1 MSAPDAT
8 GTVVEL
14 PRDSSEYKLRKQLLL
29 LATLVL
35 SVTYVAG
42 LEPPGGVWKDDGA
55 GGGAR
60 AGGAILRSTKRPRYM
75 VFYYCNSTALVAS
88 LVVMSLLLLKNPN
101 RLQLAALRLVMVLD
115 LLGLM
120 GAYLAGSCQQ
130 RPATVYAGSLVLA
143 LSAYVG
149 LHILQA
155 LSHSQPHDGHE
166 NEDDDEEDAAPVVL
180 RAKERRKVVLLLA
193 TFAVAVTYV
202 AGLNPPGGFWDS
214 SAAAHGYRPGDPLVE
229 AHHKGHYQMFFYCNT
244 TAFVAS
250 LYIIVVLLVKR
261 LSARTARSAAL
272 YVFVLGAL
280 LGLVAAYTA
289 GSCRDADCSVYVV
302 SLFGAVLAFVCLV
315 MGVVTVALKC
325 FPANHRYASGD
336 MFFLGQFPIQN

>member
-1 MSAPDAT
+1 MSAPSTAP
-8 GTVVEL
+8 VER
-14 PRDSSEYKLRKQLLL
+14 PGDSSEFKLRKQLLL

-42 LEPPGGVWKDDGA
+42 LEPPGGVWKEDGA
-55 GGGAR
+55 SGGGVR
-60 AGGAILRSTKRPRYM
+60 AGAPILRSIHRPRYLA
-75 VFYYCNSTALVAS
+75 FYTFNSTALVAS
-88 LVVMSLLLLKNPN
+88 LVVIFLLLLENPT
-101 RLQLAALRLVMVLD
+101 RVQLAVLRVVMVLD

-130 RPATVYAGSLVLA
+130 RPATVYASSLVLA

-149 LHILQA
+149 VHILQA
-155 LSHSQPHDGHE
+155 AHQRVEGEHQHHQHQQHE
-166 NEDDDEEDAAPVVL
+166 EED
-180 RAKERRKVVLLLA
+180 AKERRKVVLLLA
-193 TFAVAVTYV
+193 TFTVAVTYV

-214 SAAAHGYRPGDPLVE
+214 SAVGEHSGGGYRPGDPLVE
-229 AHHKGHYQMFFYCNT
+229 AHHKGHYRMFFYCNT

-250 LYIIVVLLVKR
+250 LFIVVLLLENKP
-261 LSARTARSAAL
+261 SARTAARSIAL

-302 SLFGAVLAFVCLV
+302 SLFGAVLAFICLV
-315 MGVVTVALKC
+315 MAMVLMAFKC
-325 FPANHRYASGD
+325 FPANDRYTYSLC
-336 MFFLGQFPIQN
+336 FKIL